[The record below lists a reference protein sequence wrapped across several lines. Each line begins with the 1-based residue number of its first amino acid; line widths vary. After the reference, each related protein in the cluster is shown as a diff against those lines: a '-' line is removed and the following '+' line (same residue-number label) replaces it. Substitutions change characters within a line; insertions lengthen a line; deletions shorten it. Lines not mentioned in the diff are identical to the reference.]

1 MSDVATPTVT
11 EVATPTVSEVPTP
24 TVATVTTP
32 TVPDLPTVPTVKSVI
47 NDTPLVLPASDE
59 TTSQIVESFIPN
71 KLYEFLKWLALIVLY
86 AVATFIGAVGP
97 AWGWPH
103 VNEIV
108 LTLTAAG
115 TLLGAVLGVAK
126 ATAK

>member
-1 MSDVATPTVT
+1 MSEPVLMPVSDTPKTGD
-11 EVATPTVSEVPTP
+11 AVPTGS
-24 TVATVTTP
+24 TP
-32 TVPDLPTVPTVKSVI
+32 IYDGIVKEMSGSVKTEDDTAAEVRSFMPD
-47 NDTPLVLPASDE
+47 A
-59 TTSQIVESFIPN
+59 
-71 KLYEFLKWLALIVLY
+71 LYEFLKWLALIVLY
-86 AVATFIGAVGP
+86 AVATFVGAVGP

-115 TLLGAVLGVAK
+115 TLLGAILGVAK

>member
-1 MSDVATPTVT
+1 MSDPVLMPVDTDASTTTVSTPTVPALPEIPKLATVT
-11 EVATPTVSEVPTP
+11 EVKP
-24 TVATVTTP
+24 
-32 TVPDLPTVPTVKSVI
+32 VI
-47 NDTPLVLPASDE
+47 PPVVEDDSTE
-59 TTSQIVESFIPN
+59 KIVESFLPHPV
-71 KLYEFLKWLALIVLY
+71 YDFLKWLALIVLY
-86 AVATFIGAVGP
+86 AAATFVGAVGP